1 MLKVAKNSQGLTI
14 DKTVHACRVGLRIT
28 SNGDE
33 IHRGDAG
40 SRSSNQNDGID
51 IELFVVHFT
60 ASMVKSAT
68 ADRGK
73 LPADMNNSTIVDRR
87 KLEA

>member
-1 MLKVAKNSQGLTI
+1 MEMKFGK
-14 DKTVHACRVGLRIT
+14 D
-28 SNGDE
+28 D
-33 IHRGDAG
+33 RGDAG

-51 IELFVVHFT
+51 IELSVVHFT

-73 LPADMNNSTIVDRR
+73 PPADMNNSTIVDRR